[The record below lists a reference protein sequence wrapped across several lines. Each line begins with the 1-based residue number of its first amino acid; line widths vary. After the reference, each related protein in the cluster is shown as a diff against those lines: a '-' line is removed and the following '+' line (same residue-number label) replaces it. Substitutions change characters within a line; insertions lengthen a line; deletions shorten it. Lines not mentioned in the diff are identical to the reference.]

1 MPYVNEESV
10 VLSVSE
16 RLTLSETIKTDK
28 KKAEYYEKENY
39 SALSSL
45 ITASITRPEKLD
57 IERVNLSFTEY
68 ESLLRQGDEDTYEY
82 LMLTNNLDALIY
94 IKSEGEGTIKEI
106 ELLFNGESVRK
117 AYYTTSLYSYEEEAL
132 TDYFTSLLLSP
143 SHNWHRIN
151 VDVSSASIS
160 IDGSV
165 KTDSSPLVV
174 LENGT
179 HTFSLSA
186 SGYEDKKETMEIG
199 EERDIN
205 LTLSPVASHSLYIST
220 IPWNVDMRVN
230 GEKTE
235 GKYISSIHSPYTLS
249 ISSPSFSHLSF
260 QSNSM
265 EKSVEIEMNPQW
277 TGDKDIITE
286 KKNSFYRSI
295 FTSLLSFG
303 GYTALG
309 AVERIN
315 GNSGPNTLK
324 VVFGGIS
331 IVSLINLVSTAI
343 DYYSSAGQ
351 GI

>member
-1 MPYVNEESV
+1 
-10 VLSVSE
+10 
-16 RLTLSETIKTDK
+16 
-28 KKAEYYEKENY
+28 
-39 SALSSL
+39 
-45 ITASITRPEKLD
+45 
-57 IERVNLSFTEY
+57 
-68 ESLLRQGDEDTYEY
+68 
-82 LMLTNNLDALIY
+82 
-94 IKSEGEGTIKEI
+94 
-106 ELLFNGESVRK
+106 
-117 AYYTTSLYSYEEEAL
+117 
-132 TDYFTSLLLSP
+132 
-143 SHNWHRIN
+143 
-151 VDVSSASIS
+151 
-160 IDGSV
+160 
-165 KTDSSPLVV
+165 
-174 LENGT
+174 
-179 HTFSLSA
+179 SA

>member
-1 MPYVNEESV
+1 MPYVNEENV
-10 VLSVSE
+10 VSSVSE

-186 SGYEDKKETMEIG
+186 PGYEDKKETMEIG

-295 FTSLLSFG
+295 FTSLISFG